1 MVLGGNA
8 HLHKHKETKAN
19 SNSFLLN
26 SVIDEVCKNKM
37 HSVWKRWKNEWRTCT
52 MTPSSCFGDVSGGDH
67 WVLFPLT
74 QLPCVS

>member
-1 MVLGGNA
+1 MSNLQRVILSVAKVSLDLLDENLYGSKQAHMVLGGNA

-37 HSVWKRWKNEWRTCT
+37 HSV
-52 MTPSSCFGDVSGGDH
+52 
-67 WVLFPLT
+67 
-74 QLPCVS
+74 